1 MADGLIHRAAWPTAS
16 VMRDI
21 KLPIKSPKGAVA
33 STTYNRL
40 NTSQTTALYASHL
53 SHYACN
59 PLAART
65 IFDVVRPGGAVLASL
80 TQSCILSS
88 GL

>member
-1 MADGLIHRAAWPTAS
+1 MADGLINRATAS
-16 VMRDI
+16 IMRDS
-21 KLPIKSPKGAVA
+21 KLPIVNRRKLAPWRAALIASSP
-33 STTYNRL
+33 
-40 NTSQTTALYASHL
+40 SQTTVLYASHL
-53 SHYACN
+53 SHYACS